1 MGMKRMKY
9 AAAGYHNPG
18 GMNMAKKYRSMQE
31 LDASLPDKH
40 EVAEELGIPLDQGH
54 NEDLTTREVGK
65 IGGKIGGQKV
75 KKLIEMA
82 EAEMSDTDNPPG

>member
-1 MGMKRMKY
+1 MPKIFSSMK
-9 AAAGYHNPG
+9 
-18 GMNMAKKYRSMQE
+18 E

-40 EVAEELGIPLDQGH
+40 EVAAELGIPLDQGN

-65 IGGKIGGQKV
+65 IGGKIGGAKV

-82 EAEMSDTDNPPG
+82 EAQMVKDSETN

>member
-1 MGMKRMKY
+1 MTEKY
-9 AAAGYHNPG
+9 N
-18 GMNMAKKYRSMQE
+18 SMEE

-40 EVAEELGIPLDQGH
+40 AVAAELGIPLDQGH

-65 IGGKIGGQKV
+65 IGGKIGGAKV

-82 EAEMSDTDNPPG
+82 EAQMVETKTNK

>member
-1 MGMKRMKY
+1 
-9 AAAGYHNPG
+9 
-18 GMNMAKKYRSMQE
+18 MAEKFRSMQE

-54 NEDLTTREVGK
+54 NEDLTTSQVGK

-75 KKLIEMA
+75 KKMIEMA
-82 EAEMSDTDNPPG
+82 EDQMSNER

>member
-1 MGMKRMKY
+1 MTKQ
-9 AAAGYHNPG
+9 
-18 GMNMAKKYRSMQE
+18 YRSMQE

-40 EVAEELGIPLDQGH
+40 EVAEELGIPLDKGH
-54 NEDLTTREVGK
+54 NEDLTTSEVGK

-82 EAEMSDTDNPPG
+82 EAQMSGSNDTE